1 TFPAYAIRGQAGR
14 VGSFLWGLHYE
25 MQKIGEWLKENDVRI
40 TTVYFGGGTPPSI
53 TAEEMDLLYEE
64 MYRSFP
70 DVKNIREVT
79 V

>member
-1 TFPAYAIRGQAGR
+1 
-14 VGSFLWGLHYE
+14 
-25 MQKIGEWLKENDVRI
+25 M
-40 TTVYFGGGTPPSI
+40 YFGGGTPTSI

-79 V
+79 VEAGRPDTITEEKLAVLKNGISTELALIRSLTRMKR